1 MSREAYASVTKIVA
15 VFALAVGVLSMLGFS
30 LLSAIVGGIALVC
43 AVIAI
48 AASIVLDNVESL
60 DIQPRKWD
68 DR

>member
-1 MSREAYASVTKIVA
+1 MSREAYSSVAKIVA
-15 VFALAVGVLSMLGFS
+15 VFALAIGVLSMLGFS

-43 AVIAI
+43 AAIAI

>member
-1 MSREAYASVTKIVA
+1 MSRDFYSSIAKVIA
-15 VFALAVGVLSMLGFS
+15 VFALAIGVLSMLGFS

-43 AVIAI
+43 AGVAV
-48 AASIVLDNVESL
+48 AASIVLDNVESH